1 MFDGDDGIV
10 VGQVPVLDATLLQHR
25 EQNRAG
31 REELL
36 SMPLKK
42 CGRRRADADDQIRR
56 SVCL

>member
-31 REELL
+31 PEYFDGGIVR
-36 SMPLKK
+36 
-42 CGRRRADADDQIRR
+42 
-56 SVCL
+56 